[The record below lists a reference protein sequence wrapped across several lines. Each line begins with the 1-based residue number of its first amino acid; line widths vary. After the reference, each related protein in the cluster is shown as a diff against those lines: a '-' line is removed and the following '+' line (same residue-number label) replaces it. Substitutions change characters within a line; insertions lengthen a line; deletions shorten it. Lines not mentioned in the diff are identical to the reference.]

1 MCRGNLFI
9 LWRTI
14 LISPR
19 PSSLPVRCLHKF
31 FTGEAEK
38 RQVLSSPRR
47 SVAKYWFEYG
57 AVEPA
62 ATDLCLSKAVRG
74 RVIGQI
80 WPKYGA
86 GRWSIHFHAR
96 TRTRK
101 KPLFNQALPLLWEGE
116 QTSSCSWM
124 RRKRNVG

>member
-14 LISPR
+14 LISPP
-19 PSSLPVRCLHKF
+19 PSPSGVYTSFSPR
-31 FTGEAEK
+31 EAEK

-57 AVEPA
+57 AVGPA

-86 GRWSIHFHAR
+86 SRWSIHFHAR